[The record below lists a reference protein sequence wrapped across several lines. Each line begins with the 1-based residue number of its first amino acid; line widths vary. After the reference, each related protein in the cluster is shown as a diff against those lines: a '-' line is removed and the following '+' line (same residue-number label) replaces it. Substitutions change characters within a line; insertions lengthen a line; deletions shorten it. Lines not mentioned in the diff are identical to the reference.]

1 MAKRQVFLSF
11 DYDEDVIRASQ
22 IKEMGAL
29 EKETLFSGNGW
40 EKVKYQNDN
49 SIKKWIEENMKYR
62 SCVIVL
68 IGEKTSNS
76 EWVLY
81 EIKKAVENN
90 KPIFGIY
97 IHNLKDMSNKISS
110 KGLNPFDKLT
120 LNGEKLSNYVDCYNP
135 KSFDTYNDIKNNIE
149 KWIETAVNS

>member
-11 DYDEDVIRASQ
+11 DYDEDVIRVSQ
-22 IKEMGAL
+22 IKQMGAL
-29 EKETLFSGNGW
+29 ENETLFSGNGW
-40 EKVKYQNDN
+40 EKVKYQNEN
-49 SIKKWIEENMKYR
+49 SIKKWIDENMKYR

-76 EWVLY
+76 KWVTY
-81 EIKKAVENN
+81 EIKKAWESK

-97 IHNLKDMSNKISS
+97 IHNLKDMSDKTSS
-110 KGLNPFDKLT
+110 KGLNPFDNLT
-120 LNGEKLSNYVDCYNP
+120 FNGRNLSNYVNCYDP

-149 KWIETAVNS
+149 KWIENALNN